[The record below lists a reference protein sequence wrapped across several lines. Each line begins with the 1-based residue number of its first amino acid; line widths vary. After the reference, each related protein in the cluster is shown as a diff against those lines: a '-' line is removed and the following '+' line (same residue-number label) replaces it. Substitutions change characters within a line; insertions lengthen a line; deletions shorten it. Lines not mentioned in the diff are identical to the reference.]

1 MKRSAAQSRHL
12 VARLAVTTL
21 LASSAVMLTANAA
34 TLPALANGG
43 PTCSRGFYQVSA
55 NHFYR
60 FDPAS
65 SGYTAVGSATIAT
78 GNLNAIGYRAQDNSI
93 YGVASTVATLSELY
107 RIDSAGAY
115 TDLGAITPPVYQP
128 QGGDFTRTG
137 HLLVY
142 TAADSWFDINVDTL
156 VATPVIGD
164 GAQWDPVRMN
174 DIVISGD
181 VAYGFRGSSLYSA
194 TLTIDGFGVTT
205 AAFFFG
211 YSMTV
216 GAPLQVFSAAFSDS
230 TGGLFFVGDTEDRLY
245 SLASPASTTAVLVA
259 SLADMPAQSDGASCP
274 AALSPYA
281 APTTTADTY
290 SAAAGHTFAATAGST
305 PAGVLD
311 NDVGGSQLRVS
322 SFTAASHGEVTM
334 AVGCLLYT
342 SPSPRD

>member
-93 YGVASTVATLSELY
+93 YGVVSTVATLSELY

-115 TDLGAITPPVYQP
+115 TDMGAITPPVYQP

-156 VATPVIGD
+156 VATP
-164 GAQWDPVRMN
+164 
-174 DIVISGD
+174 
-181 VAYGFRGSSLYSA
+181 
-194 TLTIDGFGVTT
+194 
-205 AAFFFG
+205 
-211 YSMTV
+211 
-216 GAPLQVFSAAFSDS
+216 
-230 TGGLFFVGDTEDRLY
+230 
-245 SLASPASTTAVLVA
+245 
-259 SLADMPAQSDGASCP
+259 
-274 AALSPYA
+274 
-281 APTTTADTY
+281 
-290 SAAAGHTFAATAGST
+290 
-305 PAGVLD
+305 
-311 NDVGGSQLRVS
+311 
-322 SFTAASHGEVTM
+322 
-334 AVGCLLYT
+334 
-342 SPSPRD
+342 